1 MQIIILREKLRE
13 RLQMISRF
21 NLVIEV
27 TFEWILRLIGEHAI
41 PFCEKIIQNINNG
54 IAIRVQKLKKND

>member
-27 TFEWILRLIGEHAI
+27 TFEWILRLIEEHAI

>member
-1 MQIIILREKLRE
+1 MQIIILREKLQE

-27 TFEWILRLIGEHAI
+27 TFEWILRLIGERTI

-54 IAIRVQKLKKND
+54 IAIYVQKLKKE